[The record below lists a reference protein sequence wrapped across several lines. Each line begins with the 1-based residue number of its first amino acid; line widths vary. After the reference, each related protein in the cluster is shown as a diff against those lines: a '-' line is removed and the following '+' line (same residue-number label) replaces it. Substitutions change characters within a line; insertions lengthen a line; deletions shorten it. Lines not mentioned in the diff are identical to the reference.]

1 MPWCPKCKNEY
12 REGITVCAD
21 CNVPLVEDFSAAI
34 AADKTLVFNTEHKDK
49 IDAFIKY
56 LEYSGIHSY
65 SVEEDGYNAVFTK
78 TGDVLSVEEAS
89 DGKILKIH

>member
-21 CNVPLVEDFSAAI
+21 CNVPLVEDFSTAI

-49 IDAFIKY
+49 IDAFIKLLDGYEILELARTGIAGLGRGIENVTY
-56 LEYSGIHSY
+56 LE
-65 SVEEDGYNAVFTK
+65 
-78 TGDVLSVEEAS
+78 
-89 DGKILKIH
+89 